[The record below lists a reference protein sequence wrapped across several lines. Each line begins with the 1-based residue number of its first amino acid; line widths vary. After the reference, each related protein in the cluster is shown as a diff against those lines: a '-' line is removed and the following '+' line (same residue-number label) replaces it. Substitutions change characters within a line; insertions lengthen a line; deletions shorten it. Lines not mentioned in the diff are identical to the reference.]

1 MNISLNKILD
11 KMQQEL
17 QSAKS
22 EGSEQKIRERLM
34 AIRTL
39 CDLVLDEAPVEV
51 KRVASV
57 PVQPFPQSVQPIP
70 KMQQQPT
77 TIQNTTKLEE
87 DDANGDSLFDF

>member
-1 MNISLNKILD
+1 MNISLGKILD

-22 EGSEQKIRERLM
+22 EASEQKVRERLM

-39 CDLVLDEAPVEV
+39 CDLVLDEAPTEVRRVE
-51 KRVASV
+51 SM
-57 PVQPFPQSVQPIP
+57 PVQPLPQSVQPIQT
-70 KMQQQPT
+70 MQPT
-77 TIQNTTKLEE
+77 TIQNTAKLEE

>member
-1 MNISLNKILD
+1 VNISLNKILD

-17 QSAKS
+17 LRAKS
-22 EGSEQKIRERLM
+22 EESEQKVRERLM

-39 CDLVLDEAPVEV
+39 CDLVLDEAPAEG
-51 KRVASV
+51 KRVEAV
-57 PVQPFPQSVQPIP
+57 PVQPVRQVVQSIPTMPQT
-70 KMQQQPT
+70 T